1 MIDNR
6 NACKHYFQDF
16 ICLFVN
22 ADLTFEL
29 MQVRLLLPMMHAL
42 ILVLDCDVL
51 SYYFKSNFYKH

>member
-1 MIDNR
+1 MIRLKKQGWLMVIIFYSTINNR

-29 MQVRLLLPMMHAL
+29 MQVRLLLPMMHA
-42 ILVLDCDVL
+42 
-51 SYYFKSNFYKH
+51 YYC